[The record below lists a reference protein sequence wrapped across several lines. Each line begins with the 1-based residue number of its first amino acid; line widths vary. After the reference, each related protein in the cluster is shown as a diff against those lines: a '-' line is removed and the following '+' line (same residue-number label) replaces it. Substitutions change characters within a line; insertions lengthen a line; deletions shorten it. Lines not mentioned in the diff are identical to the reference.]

1 MTRELWDKT
10 AGESGELYDAMSWAD
25 SEMKTLQVSVAELN
39 EKLQIAR
46 AHAAHLEGLLMAQDG
61 KVRGVRIVTEVQSA
75 SAKVGA

>member
-10 AGESGELYDAMSWAD
+10 VGEIGKLYDAVSWAD
-25 SEMKTLQVSVAELN
+25 SEMKALQVSAVELN

-46 AHAAHLEGLLMAQDG
+46 AHAAHLEGLLSARDG
-61 KVRGVRIVTEVQSA
+61 KVGGVRIVTKAHSA

>member
-10 AGESGELYDAMSWAD
+10 AGEIGDLNDAVSWAD
-25 SEMKTLQVSVAELN
+25 SEMKALQVSATELN

-46 AHAAHLEGLLMAQDG
+46 AHAAYLEGLLMEQDG